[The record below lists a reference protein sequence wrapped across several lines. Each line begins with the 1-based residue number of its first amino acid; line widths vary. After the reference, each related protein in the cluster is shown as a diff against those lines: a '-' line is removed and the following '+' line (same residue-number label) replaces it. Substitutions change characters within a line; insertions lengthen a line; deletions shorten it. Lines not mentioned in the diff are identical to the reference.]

1 MLKQPV
7 FVAIATAGRREVL
20 TETVALLATQ
30 TERPEVV
37 FIAPATPA
45 DADAEAIRALGLNVV
60 FVQSRKGSCVQR
72 NAILD
77 RLLDRP
83 EGVVLFLDDD
93 FFTAPTYVA
102 ELSALFTADA
112 GIVLTSGAVLADG
125 AVGPGLS
132 VPDAHRILA
141 ERFDAARPPLIEP
154 IYNGYG
160 CNMAVRLSAVNALAV
175 RFDEELPLYGWLEDV
190 DFSRRLAGNGRL
202 VRSHRLQ
209 GVHLGSKRG
218 RSPGR
223 RLGYSQIANPWHLLR
238 KRTMSPRRALVQ
250 IGRNLAANLWKSLS
264 PEPWV
269 DHRGRLR
276 GNLVA
281 LLDLVRGRLKPSNVL
296 TRDLDDNVLTEKK
309 I

>member
-1 MLKQPV
+1 MKQPV
-7 FVAIATAGRREVL
+7 FVAIATAGRRDVL
-20 TETVALLATQ
+20 TETLTLLSRQ

-37 FIAPATPA
+37 FISPATPA
-45 DADAEAIRALGLNVV
+45 DLDEAAATALGMNVV
-60 FVQSRKGSCVQR
+60 VVPSRKGSCAQR

-77 RLLDRP
+77 RLLDRQD
-83 EGVVLFLDDD
+83 GVVLFMDDD
-93 FFTAPTYVA
+93 FFAAPTYVA
-102 ELSALFTADA
+102 EVSRLFSSEP
-112 GIVLTSGAVLADG
+112 GIVLASGLVHADG
-125 AVGPGLS
+125 AVGPGLA
-132 VPDAHRILA
+132 VPEAHRILA
-141 ERFDAARPPLIEP
+141 ERFDAAALPAIEP

-160 CNMAVRLSAVNALAV
+160 CNMSVRLSAVNALHV
-175 RFDEELPLYGWLEDV
+175 RFDEDLPLYGWLEDV
-190 DFSRRLAGNGRL
+190 DFSRRLAAKGRL

-223 RLGYSQIANPWHLLR
+223 RLGYSQIANPWHLIR

-250 IGRNLAANLWKSLS
+250 IGRNISANLWKSLS

-281 LLDLVRGRLKPSNVL
+281 LSDLVRGRLKPSNVL
-296 TRDLDDNVLTEKK
+296 NFEPDETVLAKK
-309 I
+309 NI